1 MKKIFLIV
9 IIIFLTNSIF
19 AQELNS
25 RVSIN
30 YSKLQT
36 TNTQVFTSLQRDIS
50 EFLNTT
56 IWTDYIFNN
65 KERIE
70 CNILITITEFNGM
83 DRFVATLQITSTR
96 PVFGTSLTSSI
107 LNFKEQSGLFKFR
120 YVENQAIDF
129 NENSF
134 TTNLAYVLAFYTY
147 IIIGYDFDTFSLY
160 GGDPFFQK
168 AQDIVSNAQSSSEPG
183 WKAYES
189 SDKDNRFYLA
199 KDLLSPTYKPLRHA
213 LYKYHRL
220 GLDKM
225 GDNIIEGRKQ
235 ISDAINLLSGVHK
248 KKPDSYLMRIFLDS
262 KRTEIIN
269 IFSGAPD
276 MEVKKAA
283 NVLKIIDISNSA
295 KYDQMGKE
303 K

>member
-1 MKKIFLIV
+1 MKKIFFILLF
-9 IIIFLTNSIF
+9 IFLSNLIF
-19 AQELNS
+19 AQELIT

-30 YSKLQT
+30 YSQLQT
-36 TNTQVFTSLQRDIS
+36 TNTQVFTALKRDIS
-50 EFLNTT
+50 EFMNTT
-56 IWTDYIFNN
+56 LWTDYIFNN

-70 CNILITITEFNGM
+70 CNLLITITEFNGM
-83 DRFVATLQITSTR
+83 DRFVATLQITSSR
-96 PVFGTSLTSSI
+96 PVYGTSLTSPI

-134 TTNLAYVLAFYTY
+134 TTNLAYVLAFYSY

-189 SDKDNRFYLA
+189 TDKDNRYFLA
-199 KDLLSPTYKPLRHA
+199 KDLLSPIYKPLREA

-225 GDNIIEGRKQ
+225 GDNIIEGRKN
-235 ISDAINLLSGVHK
+235 ISEAINLLLRVHK
-248 KKPDSYLMRIFLDS
+248 KKPDSYLMRIFLDA

-269 IFSGAPD
+269 IYSGAPD

-295 KYDQMGKE
+295 KYDEMGK
-303 K
+303 KK